1 MSEIKLNLIDAQQ
14 ILCGTIHGSMG
25 DACVAA
31 LSAEPE
37 SIAELEAALK
47 RYVGTAPS
55 RKGQMPVG
63 PKALANMV
71 KNPPG
76 VFASFHSFPEIDDAP
91 WDAGILIIDLAAR
104 IVAEEST
111 YSQPQPRGEVLYHNG
126 AHATEVWVLYA
137 ISDDWKFL
145 HSIAEYKWLH
155 SDRARER
162 ASRTLL
168 DVRNVLYGRA
178 LLEFIVKSVRD
189 SVVCRATR
197 LETPNS
203 TSQSSNG
210 GDEEPVENSALTAPA
225 DETAEEKLSRELSA
239 IHARWLMTCR
249 KDLAGQSPRD
259 VLLAKQDFIDFDL
272 HTRQLQWTEQGEGPP
287 CLATDSF
294 AYRFAGF
301 GTHECVLYYDL
312 VRHLLWRA
320 MDFEDANEP
329 AELDR
334 EIAAL
339 EQARTEW
346 LENPQEDGGGRIPAI
361 LIENERRRLPIALRA
376 QDMIID
382 DDCELC
388 VMSANQVAMGYGP
401 GFWHLDGS
409 HMDDDFAFSFY
420 RTREEWDEENQRREE
435 FNREFNRRWE
445 ERQQRLARGEPVD
458 DDFDFDWVDSLNS
471 KSSDTASA
479 EADASGETVQ

>member
-55 RKGQMPVG
+55 RKNQMPDG
-63 PKALANMV
+63 PQAITNMV

-111 YSQPQPRGEVLYHNG
+111 YSQPQRRGEVLYHNG
-126 AHATEVWVLYA
+126 VHATEVWVLYG

-145 HSIAEYKWLH
+145 HSIAEYRSLR
-155 SDRARER
+155 SVRSRER
-162 ASRTLL
+162 ASTALL
-168 DVRNVLYGRA
+168 DVRSILYGRA
-178 LLEFIVKSVRD
+178 LLEFIVTSIRESVL
-189 SVVCRATR
+189 CRETR
-197 LETPNS
+197 FETQNS
-203 TSQSSNG
+203 TNQSSDG
-210 GDEEPVENSALTAPA
+210 GAEEAVENSDLTAPA
-225 DETAEEKLSRELSA
+225 EETVEEKLARELSA

-249 KDLAGQSPRD
+249 KDLEGQSPRD
-259 VLLAKQDFIDFDL
+259 VLLAKREFIDFDL

-287 CLATDSF
+287 CLAEDLF

-312 VRHLLWRA
+312 VRHLLWRSLHL
-320 MDFEDANEP
+320 ENGNEP
-329 AELDR
+329 AELER
-334 EIAAL
+334 AIAAL

-346 LENPQEDGGGRIPAI
+346 LEHPQEDCDGRIPAI

-388 VMSANQVAMGYGP
+388 LMSANQVAMGYGP

-420 RTREEWDEENQRREE
+420 RTREEWDEENRRREE

-445 ERQQRLARGEPVD
+445 EREQRLARGEPVD
-458 DDFDFDWVDSLNS
+458 DDFDFDWIDSLNS

-479 EADASGETVQ
+479 DAEATGETVQ

>member
-1 MSEIKLNLIDAQQ
+1 VSEIKLNLIDAQQ

-37 SIAELEAALK
+37 SIAELEVALK

-55 RKGQMPVG
+55 RKNQTPHD
-63 PKALANMV
+63 PQAITHEV
-71 KNPPG
+71 KDPPG
-76 VFASFHSFPEIDDAP
+76 IFASFHSFPEIDDAP

-111 YSQPQPRGEVLYHNG
+111 YSQPQPRGEVIYHNG
-126 AHATEVWVLYA
+126 AQATEVWVLYA
-137 ISDDWKFL
+137 VSDDWKFL
-145 HSIAEYKWLH
+145 HSIAEYKSLR
-155 SDRARER
+155 SVRARER
-162 ASRTLL
+162 AGRTLL
-168 DVRNVLYGRA
+168 DVRKILYGRP
-178 LLEFIVKSVRD
+178 LLEFIARSIRGSVI
-189 SVVCRATR
+189 CRETR
-197 LETPNS
+197 FETLNS
-203 TSQSSNG
+203 TNQSSDG
-210 GDEEPVENSALTAPA
+210 GAEAPVENSDLTAPA
-225 DETAEEKLSRELSA
+225 EETIEEKLAPELSA

-249 KDLAGQSPRD
+249 EDLEGQSPRD
-259 VLLAKQDFIDFDL
+259 VLLAKLEFIDFDL

-301 GTHECVLYYDL
+301 GTHEWVLYYDL

-320 MDFEDANEP
+320 LHLENTNKP
-329 AELDR
+329 AELEK

-346 LENPQEDGGGRIPAI
+346 LENPQEDCGGRIPAI

-388 VMSANQVAMGYGP
+388 LLSANQVAMGYGP

-445 ERQQRLARGEPVD
+445 EREQRLARGEPVD
-458 DDFDFDWVDSLNS
+458 DEFDLDWVDSLNS
-471 KSSDTASA
+471 KSSDRAPADA
-479 EADASGETVQ
+479 EASGETVQ

>member
-1 MSEIKLNLIDAQQ
+1 
-14 ILCGTIHGSMG
+14 
-25 DACVAA
+25 
-31 LSAEPE
+31 
-37 SIAELEAALK
+37 
-47 RYVGTAPS
+47 
-55 RKGQMPVG
+55 MPDG
-63 PKALANMV
+63 PKALTNMV

-91 WDAGILIIDLAAR
+91 WDAGILIIDLTAR
-104 IVAEEST
+104 IVAEESS
-111 YSQPQPRGEVLYHNG
+111 YSQPQRRGEVLYHNG
-126 AHATEVWVLYA
+126 VHATEVWVLYA

-145 HSIAEYKWLH
+145 HSIAEYKSLR
-155 SDRARER
+155 SVRARER

-168 DVRNVLYGRA
+168 DVRKVLYGRA
-178 LLEFIVKSVRD
+178 LLEFIVTSIRESVI
-189 SVVCRATR
+189 CRENR
-197 LETPNS
+197 LEIQNS
-203 TSQSSNG
+203 ASLSSDG
-210 GDEEPVENSALTAPA
+210 RAEEPVENSGLMAPV
-225 DETAEEKLSRELSA
+225 DETVEEKLTRELAA
-239 IHARWLMTCR
+239 IHARWLMTGR
-249 KDLAGQSPRD
+249 EDLTGQSPRD
-259 VLLAKQDFIDFDL
+259 VLLAKKDFIDFDL
-272 HTRQLQWTEQGEGPP
+272 HTRQLQWSEQGEGPP

-312 VRHLLWRA
+312 VRHLLWSA
-320 MDFEDANEP
+320 LHFENANEP
-329 AELDR
+329 AEPER
-334 EIAAL
+334 QIAAL
-339 EQARTEW
+339 EQTRAEW

-388 VMSANQVAMGYGP
+388 VMAANQVAMGYGP

-420 RTREEWDEENQRREE
+420 RTQEEWNEENRRREE

-458 DDFDFDWVDSLNS
+458 KDFDFDWVDSLSS

-479 EADASGETVQ
+479 DADASGETVQ

>member
-47 RYVGTAPS
+47 RYVGSAPS
-55 RKGQMPVG
+55 RKNQMPDG
-63 PKALANMV
+63 PQAFTNMV
-71 KNPPG
+71 KNSPG
-76 VFASFHSFPEIDDAP
+76 VFSSLHSYPEIDDAP

-111 YSQPQPRGEVLYHNG
+111 YSQPQHRGEVLYHNG
-126 AHATEVWVLYA
+126 VHGTEVWVLYA

-145 HSIAEYKWLH
+145 HSIDEYKSLR
-155 SDRARER
+155 SVRARER
-162 ASRTLL
+162 ASRTLP

-178 LLEFIVKSVRD
+178 LLDFIAKSIRE
-189 SVVCRATR
+189 SVVCRETR
-197 LETPNS
+197 LENQNS
-203 TSQSSNG
+203 TIRAG
-210 GDEEPVENSALTAPA
+210 CVEEPVENSALTARA
-225 DETAEEKLSRELSA
+225 DEAVVEKLARELSA
-239 IHARWLMTCR
+239 IHARWLMTSR
-249 KDLAGQSPRD
+249 EDLTGQSPRD
-259 VLLAKQDFIDFDL
+259 VLLAKKDFIDFDL
-272 HTRQLQWTEQGEGPP
+272 HTRQLQWSEQGEGPP
-287 CLATDSF
+287 CLAKDSF

-312 VRHLLWRA
+312 VRHLLWSA
-320 MDFEDANEP
+320 LQFENTNKP
-329 AELDR
+329 AELET

-339 EQARTEW
+339 EQTRAQW
-346 LENPQEDGGGRIPAI
+346 LENPQEECGGRIPAI
-361 LIENERRRLPIALRA
+361 LIENERRRLPIALRP

-409 HMDDDFAFSFY
+409 HMDDDFAFSFH
-420 RTREEWDEENQRREE
+420 RTREEWDEENRRREE

-471 KSSDTASA
+471 KSSDAASA
-479 EADASGETVQ
+479 EADAPGETVQ